1 MAPWLAMWLALASA
15 EVRLRAAS
23 TQHRLQ
29 NEAPNNMPWEDIPIE
44 APKESQCGPKC
55 QYLCEQPK
63 CPGAQCAPLCDPPSC
78 KTSCSTQR
86 DHCETRCGEPLCAV
100 VCPQVECKGND
111 CSDVKCQTVC
121 SPPVCSTSCAETCHT
136 QCAKPKCQWRCKANP
151 ACPAPT
157 CRMNCTNLDCA
168 TTLSAGNATAAKLKK
183 ALMRDG
189 KVIVSEG
196 PASLDPKVL
205 VGAAPAPAAKV
216 VEEPKELNEPKV
228 LPAAPAPAAAAPAA
242 VPPSPA
248 AAPAVAPAQGWAPRP
263 ESTWWD
269 VLTGR

>member
-1 MAPWLAMWLALASA
+1 MWPQMPISLRTAQVSWGPVCTALRSTVLQDQLQYA
-15 EVRLRAAS
+15 EGSLRDALW
-23 TQHRLQ
+23 R
-29 NEAPNNMPWEDIPIE
+29 
-44 APKESQCGPKC
+44 G
-55 QYLCEQPK
+55 
-63 CPGAQCAPLCDPPSC
+63 
-78 KTSCSTQR
+78 
-86 DHCETRCGEPLCAV
+86 AV

-121 SPPVCSTSCAETCHT
+121 SPPACSTSCAETCHT

-151 ACPAPT
+151 ACPAPK

-216 VEEPKELNEPKV
+216 VVEEPKELNEPKV

-248 AAPAVAPAQGWAPRP
+248 AAPAVAPAAAPAQGWAPRP